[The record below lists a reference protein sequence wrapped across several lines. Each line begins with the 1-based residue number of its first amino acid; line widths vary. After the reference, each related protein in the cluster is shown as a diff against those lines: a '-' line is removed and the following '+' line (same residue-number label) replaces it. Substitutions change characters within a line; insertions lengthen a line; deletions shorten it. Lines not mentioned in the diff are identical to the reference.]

1 MLLWRCQG
9 DGLRVD
15 VFDKV
20 ERVFLLG
27 LRASDPAMRRK
38 FFDLYNS
45 AIPVTLYDRLR
56 FIVCSQDWEH
66 LADTFWLKQGL
77 VRGPSHNPPSLNILY
92 QSQAVCHSPLLCMM
106 VPYSR
111 GLLIAND
118 QRIAYSQ
125 TCHSC
130 DQKGLFV
137 S

>member
-1 MLLWRCQG
+1 MGDQG

-77 VRGPSHNPPSLNILY
+77 VST
-92 QSQAVCHSPLLCMM
+92 A
-106 VPYSR
+106 
-111 GLLIAND
+111 AN
-118 QRIAYSQ
+118 
-125 TCHSC
+125 H
-130 DQKGLFV
+130 GLFTQTET
-137 S
+137 STTWST

>member
-1 MLLWRCQG
+1 MGDQG

-77 VRGPSHNPPSLNILY
+77 VS
-92 QSQAVCHSPLLCMM
+92 ALL
-106 VPYSR
+106 PT
-111 GLLIAND
+111 IAS
-118 QRIAYSQ
+118 SQ
-125 TCHSC
+125 T
-130 DQKGLFV
+130 QT
-137 S
+137 

>member
-1 MLLWRCQG
+1 MSALHCEQG

-45 AIPVTLYDRLR
+45 AIPVTLFDRLR

-77 VRGPSHNPPSLNILY
+77 VRALFPYLCFYLTRVVYAASCLLGDWRRE
-92 QSQAVCHSPLLCMM
+92 AVLLDTISAM
-106 VPYSR
+106 V
-111 GLLIAND
+111 I
-118 QRIAYSQ
+118 
-125 TCHSC
+125 
-130 DQKGLFV
+130 
-137 S
+137 